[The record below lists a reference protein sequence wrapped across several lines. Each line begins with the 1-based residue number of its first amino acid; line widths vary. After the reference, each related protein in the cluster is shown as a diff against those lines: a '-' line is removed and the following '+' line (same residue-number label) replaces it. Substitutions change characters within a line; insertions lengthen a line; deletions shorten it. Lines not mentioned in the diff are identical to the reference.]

1 MVVIAVAA
9 ATIMGLIVIGDRY
22 EKQIGDRY
30 EKQHDAQMVLNCLG
44 ENECAAA
51 MGVAF
56 GDEGSPRNLRAC
68 QALVRE
74 VKR

>member
-44 ENECAAA
+44 ENEFAAA

-56 GDEGSPRNLRAC
+56 GDEVPRNLRAC